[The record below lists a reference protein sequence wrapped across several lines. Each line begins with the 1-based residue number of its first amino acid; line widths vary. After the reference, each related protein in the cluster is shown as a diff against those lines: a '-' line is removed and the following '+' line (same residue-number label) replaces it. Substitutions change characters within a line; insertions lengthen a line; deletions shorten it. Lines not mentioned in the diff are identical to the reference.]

1 MVYQHINHH
10 EVPRFVCHLT
20 LRAFISFAH
29 LLLLGIDT
37 TFSAF
42 RFRLYPNSPYPPRS
56 LASALQADIRPRNH
70 ILNSTPQS
78 IDYDKVDWDERWDED
93 LDRDA
98 EERWFD
104 DEEED

>member
-1 MVYQHINHH
+1 MASSRWV
-10 EVPRFVCHLT
+10 F
-20 LRAFISFAH
+20 
-29 LLLLGIDT
+29 
-37 TFSAF
+37 
-42 RFRLYPNSPYPPRS
+42 
-56 LASALQADIRPRNH
+56 LALERNH